1 MSIMLWT
8 VQILLAGMFVL
19 AGGRKLVSEEAHKH
33 LGRTLAIFIGA
44 AEVAGA
50 IGLIAPLATG
60 TLPQLTALAAVGLAV
75 VMVLA
80 AGYHLRRGDGARQT
94 APAVVLLVLT
104 AFVAY
109 GRW

>member
-1 MSIMLWT
+1 MSITLWT
-8 VQILLAGMFVL
+8 MQILLAAMFAL

-33 LGRTLAIFIGA
+33 LGRKLAIFIGA

-50 IGLIAPLATG
+50 IGLVAPLAIG
-60 TLPQLTALAAVGLAV
+60 ILPQLTALAAASLAV

-80 AGYHLRRGDGARQT
+80 AGYHVRKGDGARHT
-94 APAVVLLVLT
+94 APALVLLVLT

>member
-1 MSIMLWT
+1 MSITLWIM
-8 VQILLAGMFVL
+8 QILLAAMFAF
-19 AGGRKLVSEEAHKH
+19 AGGRKLVSEEAKKH

-60 TLPQLTALAAVGLAV
+60 ILPQLTAVAAVSLAA

-94 APAVVLLVLT
+94 TPALVLLLLT